1 MVAKLS
7 GEVKAVWCTFL
18 AFKTTN
24 GLTTVAVMKSISI
37 LSALTD
43 KTNKIAHS

>member
-1 MVAKLS
+1 MVERLS
-7 GEVKAVWCTFL
+7 GELKAVWCTFL

-24 GLTTVAVMKSISI
+24 WLMTVAVMENISIS
-37 LSALTD
+37 SALTD